1 MAVANAV
8 AGPAAG
14 VYEFSRKPHLA
25 PQPTGAR
32 HWLHLRSPPIRK
44 GEKQAGC
51 RAPLPACPHLF
62 TPPFS
67 RFQTINYPPGG
78 RYREFYL
85 DLSNQVQF
93 PIESSLP
100 WILIK
105 QVVTNQASKVPLLAT
120 LPMLL
125 DVYND
130 AAHRAVHSLKQVG
143 RPS

>member
-1 MAVANAV
+1 M
-8 AGPAAG
+8 
-14 VYEFSRKPHLA
+14 
-25 PQPTGAR
+25 
-32 HWLHLRSPPIRK
+32 
-44 GEKQAGC
+44 
-51 RAPLPACPHLF
+51 
-62 TPPFS
+62 
-67 RFQTINYPPGG
+67 
-78 RYREFYL
+78 
-85 DLSNQVQF
+85 QF